1 MSKLIILEIQKIKG
15 NFVLKLF
22 VEWIILL
29 ALSLG
34 FVALIYYSADFISQ
48 MPTPGLSEETLPEIM
63 NFKDTEQIKILSGAI
78 VSGIFII
85 YGSINYARFVVKD
98 FAKNTLMQFYSYPVS
113 RVKLMYAKIG
123 LAALITITSMV
134 IIRIIVNLVMLAL
147 IPELQYSGIE
157 WLEIVTSALALALMA
172 HIAMVV
178 GIWRKSSIATV
189 VTGFFLASFTQGNL
203 GTITMYEYQFLPYI
217 FALIGVGLAY
227 FFVSKQKQYEFFN

>member
-85 YGSINYARFVVKD
+85 YGSINYARFVV
-98 FAKNTLMQFYSYPVS
+98 
-113 RVKLMYAKIG
+113 
-123 LAALITITSMV
+123 
-134 IIRIIVNLVMLAL
+134 
-147 IPELQYSGIE
+147 
-157 WLEIVTSALALALMA
+157 
-172 HIAMVV
+172 
-178 GIWRKSSIATV
+178 
-189 VTGFFLASFTQGNL
+189 
-203 GTITMYEYQFLPYI
+203 
-217 FALIGVGLAY
+217 
-227 FFVSKQKQYEFFN
+227 